1 MFKLQHQ
8 FNNIAETSQLTN
20 DQMPQFHCHCKCLKC
35 LPPVSSSNTSFQS
48 LNLRSL
54 SQPRQWFLWQ
64 VAPERLLDFG
74 ECFRLCFKLA
84 VSLQHCNHMTYS
96 IGFIFGEFGGL
107 LWWNLDSWHAA
118 SSLCCALC
126 GLAWHHAGR
135 WTRWAAGDCFKR
147 SIILW

>member
-8 FNNIAETSQLTN
+8 FNNIAETSQLMN

-96 IGFIFGEFGGL
+96 IGFIFSEFGGHWSFVMKSGQL
-107 LWWNLDSWHAA
+107 ARSQFSVL
-118 SSLCCALC
+118 CAL
-126 GLAWHHAGR
+126 
-135 WTRWAAGDCFKR
+135 WADVTSCWKMNPVGSR
-147 SIILW
+147 RLL